1 MNEFKITTEQATKL
15 AELAKAHNESIDA
28 FIHVTLKEHF
38 GTDTLNAAQWF
49 EAQDLISRQGF
60 YKKET
65 GQSDFTASEV
75 AIMKDLLRL
84 SDRETNAIFLRKE

>member
-1 MNEFKITTEQATKL
+1 MADVVKL
-15 AELAKAHNESIDA
+15 KKLIDESGLRKG
-28 FIHVTLKEHF
+28 FIIEKL
-38 GTDTLNAAQWF
+38 G
-49 EAQDLISRQGF
+49 ISRQGF